1 MAERLRMSREKRE
14 YPDRPYVG
22 VGVIV
27 FRDHE
32 VLLIQRNK
40 EPNKGQWSIP
50 GGRQMLGETAAEAAR
65 RELQEETGVKVDR
78 FLLVDVVDAIIPDVE
93 GKIKYH
99 YTLVDYM
106 GQWQSGESRPGHDA
120 KEVRWVRLNELSSYS
135 LMEKTIS
142 IIQKAATINT

>member
-1 MAERLRMSREKRE
+1 MSREKRE

-27 FRDHE
+27 FRDKE
-32 VLLIQRNK
+32 VLLVQRNK

-50 GGRQMLGETAAEAAR
+50 GGSQLLGETASEAAQ
-65 RELQEETGVKVDR
+65 RELLEETGVKVDR
-78 FLLVDVVDAIIPDVE
+78 LFLVDVVDAIIPGVE

-106 GQWQSGESRPGHDA
+106 GQWQSGESRPGDDA

-135 LMEKTIS
+135 LLEKTMK
-142 IIQKAATINT
+142 IIQKAATMNT

>member
-1 MAERLRMSREKRE
+1 MTRENRE

-27 FRDHE
+27 FRDQE
-32 VLLIQRNK
+32 VLLVKRNK

-50 GGRQMLGETAAEAAR
+50 GGRQVIGETLAEAAQ
-65 RELQEETGVKVDR
+65 RELLEETGVKVDQL
-78 FLLVDVVDAIIPDVE
+78 LLVDVVDAIIPDVE

-106 GQWQSGESRPGHDA
+106 GQWQSGESRPGDDA
-120 KEVRWVRLNELSSYS
+120 QEVRWVHMNELSSYS
-135 LMEKTIS
+135 LLGKTMN
-142 IIQKAATINT
+142 IIQKAKAMNT

>member
-1 MAERLRMSREKRE
+1 MSREKRE

-27 FRDHE
+27 FRDKE
-32 VLLIQRNK
+32 VLLVQRNK

-50 GGRQMLGETAAEAAR
+50 GGSQLLGETASAAAQ
-65 RELQEETGVKVDR
+65 RELLEATGVKVDR
-78 FLLVDVVDAIIPDVE
+78 LLLVDVVDSIIPDVE

-106 GQWQSGESRPGHDA
+106 GQWQSGESRPGDDA

-135 LMEKTIS
+135 LLVKTMK
-142 IIQKAATINT
+142 IIQKAVAMNT

>member
-1 MAERLRMSREKRE
+1 MTKEKRE

-27 FRDHE
+27 FRDQE
-32 VLLIQRNK
+32 VLMVKRNK

-50 GGRQMLGETAAEAAR
+50 GGKQMIGETATDAAK
-65 RELQEETGVKVDR
+65 RELLEETGVKVNQL
-78 FLLVDVVDAIIPDVE
+78 LLVDVVDAIIPDVE

-106 GQWQSGESRPGHDA
+106 VQCQSGESRPGDDA
-120 KEVRWVRLNELSSYS
+120 QEVRWVSLNELSSFS
-135 LMEKTIS
+135 LLEKTMN
-142 IIQKAATINT
+142 IIKKANAMSS

>member
-1 MAERLRMSREKRE
+1 MSREKRE

-27 FRDHE
+27 FRDQK
-32 VLLIQRNK
+32 VLMVKRKK

-50 GGRQMLGETAAEAAR
+50 GGKQMIGETAAEAAK
-65 RELQEETGVKVDR
+65 RELLEETGVKVDQL
-78 FLLVDVVDAIIPDVE
+78 LLVDVVDSIIPDIE

-106 GQWQSGESRPGHDA
+106 GQWQSGDSRPGDDA
-120 KEVRWVRLNELSSYS
+120 QEVRWVSLNELSSFS
-135 LMEKTIS
+135 LLEKTMN
-142 IIQKAATINT
+142 IIQKAAAMKT

>member
-1 MAERLRMSREKRE
+1 MSREKRA
-14 YPDRPYVG
+14 YPDRPFVG

-40 EPNKGQWSIP
+40 EPNKGKWSIP
-50 GGRQMLGETAAEAAR
+50 GGIQTLGETAVEAAR
-65 RELQEETGVKVDR
+65 RELLEETGVKVDR
-78 FLLVDVVDAIIPDVE
+78 LLLVDVVDAIIPDVE

-106 GQWQSGESRPGHDA
+106 GQWQSGESRPGDNA
-120 KEVRWVRLNELSSYS
+120 KEVRWVRLNQLSSYS
-135 LMEKTIS
+135 LLEKTIN
-142 IIQKAATINT
+142 IIQKAAAMNN

>member
-1 MAERLRMSREKRE
+1 MSCEKRE

-27 FRDHE
+27 FRDQE
-32 VLLIQRNK
+32 VLLVKRNK

-50 GGRQMLGETAAEAAR
+50 GGRQIIGETAEEAAQ
-65 RELQEETGVKVDR
+65 RELLEETGVKVDQL
-78 FLLVDVVDAIIPDVE
+78 LLVDVVDTIIPDVE

-106 GQWQSGESRPGHDA
+106 GQWLSGEPRPGDDA
-120 KEVRWVRLNELSSYS
+120 QEVRWVCLNELSLFS
-135 LMEKTIS
+135 LMEKTIK
-142 IIQKAATINT
+142 IIQKAVAMKT

>member
-1 MAERLRMSREKRE
+1 MSREKRE

-27 FRDHE
+27 FRDQE
-32 VLLIQRNK
+32 VLLIKRNK

-50 GGRQMLGETAAEAAR
+50 GGKQIIGETVADAAK
-65 RELQEETGVKVDR
+65 RELLEETGVKVDQL
-78 FLLVDVVDAIIPDVE
+78 LLVDVVDTIIPDVE

-106 GQWQSGESRPGHDA
+106 GQWLSGETRPGDDA
-120 KEVRWVRLNELSSYS
+120 KEVMWVCLSEIDSFSLLN
-135 LMEKTIS
+135 KTIN
-142 IIQKAATINT
+142 IIHKAFAMKT

>member
-1 MAERLRMSREKRE
+1 MSRKKRE

-27 FRDHE
+27 FRDQE
-32 VLLIQRNK
+32 VLLVKRNK

-50 GGRQMLGETAAEAAR
+50 GGKQMIGETVAEAAQ
-65 RELQEETGVKVDR
+65 RELLEETGVNVDQL
-78 FLLVDVVDAIIPDVE
+78 LLVDVVDAIIPDVE

-106 GQWQSGESRPGHDA
+106 GHWKSGKSRPGDDA
-120 KEVRWVRLNELSSYS
+120 QEVSWVRLNELSLYS
-135 LMEKTIS
+135 LLEETVN
-142 IIQKAATINT
+142 IIHKAAAINT

>member
-1 MAERLRMSREKRE
+1 M
-14 YPDRPYVG
+14 
-22 VGVIV
+22 IV

-65 RELQEETGVKVDR
+65 RELLEETGVKVDR
-78 FLLVDVVDAIIPDVE
+78 LLLVDVVDAIIPDVE

-106 GQWQSGESRPGHDA
+106 GQWQSAESCPGDDA
-120 KEVRWVRLNELSSYS
+120 KEVRWVRLNQLNSYS
-135 LMEKTIS
+135 LLEKTMN
-142 IIQKAATINT
+142 IILKAAAINT

>member
-1 MAERLRMSREKRE
+1 MSREKRE

-27 FRDHE
+27 FRNHE

-65 RELQEETGVKVDR
+65 RELLEETGVKVDR
-78 FLLVDVVDAIIPDVE
+78 LKLVDIVDAIIPDVE

-106 GQWQSGESRPGHDA
+106 GQWQSGESRPGDDA
-120 KEVRWVRLNELSSYS
+120 KEVRWCRLNQLSSYS
-135 LMEKTIS
+135 LLEKTIN
-142 IIQKAATINT
+142 IIQKAAAMNT

>member
-1 MAERLRMSREKRE
+1 MTRENRE

-50 GGRQMLGETAAEAAR
+50 GGRQMLGETIAEAAR
-65 RELQEETGVKVDR
+65 RELLEETGVKVDR
-78 FLLVDVVDAIIPDVE
+78 LLLVDVVDAIIPDGE

-106 GQWQSGESRPGHDA
+106 GQWQSGESRPGDDA
-120 KEVRWVRLNELSSYS
+120 KEVRWVRLNQLSSYS
-135 LMEKTIS
+135 LLEKTMN
-142 IIQKAATINT
+142 IIQKAAAMNT

>member
-1 MAERLRMSREKRE
+1 MSREKRE
-14 YPDRPYVG
+14 YPDRPYLG

-65 RELQEETGVKVDR
+65 RELLEETGVKVDR
-78 FLLVDVVDAIIPDVE
+78 LLLVDVVDAIIHDVE

-106 GQWQSGESRPGHDA
+106 GQWQSGESRPGDDA
-120 KEVRWVRLNELSSYS
+120 KEVRWVRLNQLSSYS
-135 LMEKTIS
+135 LLEKTMN
-142 IIQKAATINT
+142 IIQKAAAMNT

>member
-1 MAERLRMSREKRE
+1 MTKEKRE

-27 FRDHE
+27 FRDKE
-32 VLLIQRNK
+32 VLLVQRDK

-50 GGRQMLGETAAEAAR
+50 GGRQMLGETASEAAQ
-65 RELQEETGVKVDR
+65 RELLEETGVKVDR
-78 FLLVDVVDAIIPDVE
+78 LKLVDVVDAIIPDVE

-106 GQWQSGESRPGHDA
+106 GQWQSGESRPGDDA
-120 KEVRWVRLNELSSYS
+120 KEVRWVRLNQLSSYS
-135 LMEKTIS
+135 LLEKTMN
-142 IIQKAATINT
+142 IIQKAAAMNT